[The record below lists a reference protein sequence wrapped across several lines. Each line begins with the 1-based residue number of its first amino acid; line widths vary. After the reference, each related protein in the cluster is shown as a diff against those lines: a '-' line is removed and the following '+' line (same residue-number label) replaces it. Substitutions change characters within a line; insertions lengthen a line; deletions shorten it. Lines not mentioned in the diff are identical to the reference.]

1 MATEE
6 IVLVT
11 GGTGLVGDAIRYI
24 LENSPEACYQKK
36 GNEKWVFLSSKDCD
50 LRDAQATKN
59 LFEKYKPTY
68 VIHLAAVVGGL
79 FKNMKYKLD
88 LYRDNMLINDN
99 VLFYSKEYNVKKVI
113 SCLSTC
119 IFPDKT
125 TYPID
130 ETMVHNGPPH
140 HSNFGYAYSKR
151 MIDIQNK
158 AYHEQ
163 YGCNFTSIV
172 PCNIFGENDAY
183 NLEDSHVIPGLI
195 HKCYL
200 AKKNNTPFI
209 VSGSGK
215 PLRQFIYS
223 RDLAKLIIWTLREY
237 NEIEPIILAVTE
249 EITIKQVA
257 DAIVKHVGFEGE
269 YKFDPSKAD
278 GQYKKTATNAKLMRL
293 NPTFKFTDFD
303 IAIKNSVEWFI
314 NNYDTC
320 RK

>member
-1 MATEE
+1 MANEE
-6 IVLVT
+6 VVLVT
-11 GGTGLVGDAIRYI
+11 GGTGLVGDAVRYI

-36 GNEKWVFLSSKDCD
+36 PNEKWVFLSSKDCD
-50 LRDAQATKN
+50 LRDAAATKA

-68 VIHLAAVVGGL
+68 VIHLAAIVGGL

-99 VLFYSKEYNVKKVI
+99 VLFNSKEYNVKKVI

-183 NLEDSHVIPGLI
+183 HLEDSHVIPGLI

-200 AKKNNTPFI
+200 AKKNNTPFV

-257 DAIVKHVGFEGE
+257 DAIVKHVGFTGE
-269 YKFDPSKAD
+269 YKFDPTKAD

-303 IAIKNSVEWFI
+303 TAIKNSVEWFV